1 MYFKYWF
8 LVNLLNEIEEI
19 VILLENI
26 LDVIEWLIV
35 IFYDYEIFKKYFNIK
50 VINRF
55 LFYWDILSDLVG
67 KWLEV
72 NFCLFV
78 ILVVL

>member
-55 LFYWDILSDLVG
+55 LFYWDI
-67 KWLEV
+67 
-72 NFCLFV
+72 
-78 ILVVL
+78 